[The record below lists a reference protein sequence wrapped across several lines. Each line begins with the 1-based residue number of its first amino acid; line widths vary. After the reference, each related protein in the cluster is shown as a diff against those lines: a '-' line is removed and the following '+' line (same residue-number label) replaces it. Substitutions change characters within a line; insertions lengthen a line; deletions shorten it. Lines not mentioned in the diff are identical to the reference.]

1 MKKIIKQFIPP
12 IVIKLLKPK
21 KKSQA
26 STYKIGHDILDLPP
40 DHTLPIYQGK
50 HKLFDR
56 FLPVLA
62 SFVRKNEAIIDIG
75 ANVGDTAIMMSQ
87 TSEAKIICVEPSD
100 KFFPYLERN
109 ISKLGNE
116 RKRQFVLKKA
126 LIGSPQFAGYLKH
139 YGGTAKVVVD
149 DEGKKDAKTELDD
162 LLVGEQIG
170 LIKVDTDGFDFDVL
184 NSGLKVLEKER
195 PMLFWENQIEN
206 SDQEKGYSTLYKNLA
221 NLGYDRLYIFDNFG
235 NLILE
240 HADYQV
246 LEDVNNY
253 TSSMNEYGCTRTF
266 YFTDVLAVADN
277 YKAAAAM
284 AVEKYKSEWI
294 QKRRT

>member
-12 IVIKLLKPK
+12 IFIKLLKPK
-21 KKSQA
+21 RKGRP
-26 STYKIGHDILDLPP
+26 STYMIGDDVLDLPAE
-40 DHTLPIYQGK
+40 HTLPIYQGK

-62 SFVRKNEAIIDIG
+62 SFVKKGDIIIDIG
-75 ANVGDTAIMMSQ
+75 ANVGDTAIMMCQNSDSQ
-87 TSEAKIICVEPSD
+87 IICVEPSD

-109 ISKLGNE
+109 ISKLGSE
-116 RKRQFVLKKA
+116 REKQFLLKKA
-126 LIGSPQFAGYLKH
+126 LIGSDKFAGHLQH

-149 DEGKKDAKTELDD
+149 DQSNKDPKVELDVLIGD
-162 LLVGEQIG
+162 EQIG

-184 NSGLKVLEKER
+184 NSGLKVLERSR

-206 SDQEKGYSTLYKNLA
+206 ADQEKGYKALYKNLA
-221 NLGYDRLYIFDNFG
+221 DLGYSWLYIFDNFG

-240 HADYQV
+240 LADFKA
-246 LEDVNNY
+246 LENINNY
-253 TSSMNEYGCTRTF
+253 TTSMNEYGCTRTF

-277 YKAAAAM
+277 YKDAAAE
-284 AVEKYKSEWI
+284 AVEKYKAEWI
-294 QKRRT
+294 RK